1 MYYMIINFFNS
12 IFSLQQSLGPMC
24 MIEICVQVDYNIY
37 EFYFG
42 VGLRNISC
50 EMGAFV
56 LWGLGTARLLWCS
69 EEDTLKT

>member
-1 MYYMIINFFNS
+1 MIINFFNS
-12 IFSLQQSLGPMC
+12 IFPLQQSLGPMC

-56 LWGLGTARLLWCS
+56 L
-69 EEDTLKT
+69 